1 MEKEWLLMTMVTADK
16 EITLDNEIIRAYPIG
31 IKADENI
38 WVHSDRLIDSA
49 DLGYGYPKKGDM
61 FFSVVDEEWKKA
73 ASGNF
78 NEKLIERFLILRKPR
93 DEWQAWKDRCP
104 LTEWS
109 PEMREKL
116 INWLKDL
123 PEATRARYK
132 DGIEIGKG
140 E

>member
-16 EITLDNEIIRAYPIG
+16 NELNNGGNVFAFKKSGESGYFDP
-31 IKADENI
+31 
-38 WVHSDRLIDSA
+38 SRLINSA
-49 DLGYGYPKKGDM
+49 DLDYGYPKKGDM
-61 FFSVVDEEWKKA
+61 FFSVADEKWKKA
-73 ASGNF
+73 SGDF
-78 NEKLIERFLILRKPR
+78 NEELTERFLVLRKLR
-93 DEWQAWKDRCP
+93 DELQEWEDRCP

-116 INWLKDL
+116 IDWLKDL